1 MSTHTARHGIL
12 NYLTGQAICS
22 VPRSADEAVG
32 LLQAY
37 RAEVL
42 EEAAETV
49 GPLCEQY
56 GVLGV
61 GSALR
66 KLGGKAFSREE
77 KDTSVGGTQPL
88 AGAEFTARAQI
99 LTALQAAGH
108 TPKAAAEL
116 LARADREPR
125 DPAPDPDFRES
136 LGGGHA
142 LVVEYGDC
150 ELHGSCQCGT
160 RFGHTTP
167 DVSLD
172 TFVGPWVHH
181 TNTEVTG

>member
-1 MSTHTARHGIL
+1 MTNRVDVIAAALHRPPLRRPFVGHEVRSGVVQLHGRSTDPDWTATIPRL
-12 NYLTGQAICS
+12 AEAI
-22 VPRSADEAVG
+22 D
-32 LLQAY
+32 
-37 RAEVL
+37 
-42 EEAAETV
+42 
-49 GPLCEQY
+49 
-56 GVLGV
+56 
-61 GSALR
+61 SALTI
-66 KLGGKAFSREE
+66 SEE
-77 KDTSVGGTQPL
+77 KDTLADGTQPQ

-116 LARADREPR
+116 LAQADREPR
-125 DPAPDPDFRES
+125 DPDPNPDFRES

-167 DVSLD
+167 DASLD